1 MYFHTP
7 KAILI
12 DLRNFINKI
21 LLFFGL
27 TYKNEN
33 IPFSNIDREKLESAP
48 RYTKMEIR
56 FFDTPFY
63 VSDPMTFLSGY
74 KEIFKK
80 EPYLFEFDENTPW
93 IIDCGANVGLSVV
106 YFKKKYPSAKII
118 AVEPDPELF
127 KLLKRNIES
136 FGWYD
141 VILIQKGVW
150 FEDGII
156 RFRQEG
162 GFSGQISKSE
172 YSDELIEIESISLET
187 LIGNLEI
194 GLLKIDIEGAEN
206 DIFLN
211 SAPNFEKV
219 SNIFMEYHSRKNEQ
233 QNLQRVLT
241 LLSEQGFRYHIH
253 HEFINQSPFLNR
265 FDLVGMDLQLSVFGY
280 KKYSFS

>member
-1 MYFHTP
+1 
-7 KAILI
+7 
-12 DLRNFINKI
+12 
-21 LLFFGL
+21 
-27 TYKNEN
+27 
-33 IPFSNIDREKLESAP
+33 
-48 RYTKMEIR
+48 
-56 FFDTPFY
+56 
-63 VSDPMTFLSGY
+63 
-74 KEIFKK
+74 
-80 EPYLFEFDENTPW
+80 
-93 IIDCGANVGLSVV
+93 
-106 YFKKKYPSAKII
+106 
-118 AVEPDPELF
+118 
-127 KLLKRNIES
+127 LKRNIES

-233 QNLQRVLT
+233 QN
-241 LLSEQGFRYHIH
+241 F
-253 HEFINQSPFLNR
+253 
-265 FDLVGMDLQLSVFGY
+265 
-280 KKYSFS
+280 YSRWNIRAIQNVCS